1 MKSPKSSLCELR
13 WAHVARVS
21 AEDGWTLS
29 PPTSA
34 QFCRAEQFI
43 YSICT
48 VSTDTDE
55 WPTPKTNLSALSVC
69 RPVVKHTCT
78 SCRHAYQPCTLLSST
93 CGTFTLF
100 CFIQILAW
108 LHDFHCLTWICID
121 LFYSLCSL
129 IPAEVKSNAAA
140 GGRKILLWS
149 ESLTLPVTQ
158 TNPEYVTEL
167 WMLFKKNWR

>member
-1 MKSPKSSLCELR
+1 MQLVWAALGARCTCLCSR
-13 WAHVARVS
+13 RTNFV
-21 AEDGWTLS
+21 

-34 QFCRAEQFI
+34 QFCGAEQFI
-43 YSICT
+43 YVQSAQTLI
-48 VSTDTDE
+48 
-55 WPTPKTNLSALSVC
+55 NGRHLSAPSVC

-78 SCRHAYQPCTLLSST
+78 SCRHANQPRTLLSST

-108 LHDFHCLTWICID
+108 LHYCHCLTRICID

-129 IPAEVKSNAAA
+129 IPAYVKSNAVV

-149 ESLTLPVTQ
+149 ESLTLPVPL
-158 TNPEYVTEL
+158 PEYVTEVR
-167 WMLFKKNWR
+167 MLLKK